1 MVSRDTVD
9 RRQRR
14 AQLTVNAKR
23 MRREPTP
30 AELKFWYQVR
40 DRRLEGLKFRRQ
52 VPVGPFIA
60 DFICIE
66 RHLIVEIDGGQHA
79 ESEKD
84 ARRDAYLTSNGY
96 RILRFWNADVLTNM
110 DGVIDTVLAALVKP
124 PHPALTPGGERGH
137 GSPP

>member
-1 MVSRDTVD
+1 MVSKDTTD

-14 AQLTVNAKR
+14 APLTVNAKR

-40 DRRLEGLKFRRQ
+40 DRRLEGFKFRRQ
-52 VPVGPFIA
+52 VPIGRFIA

-66 RHLIVEIDGGQHA
+66 HRLIIEIDGGQHA
-79 ESEKD
+79 GSEKD
-84 ARRDAYLTSNGY
+84 ARRDAHMASSGY

-110 DGVIDTVLAALVKP
+110 DGVIDTVLAALAVP
-124 PHPALTPGGERGH
+124 PHPALSPDGGEGE
-137 GSPP
+137 